1 MLYLHNRPFVVGIVS
16 SNGLV
21 PIALFIILVISSYII
36 DNLEQRKETN
46 NMEQAK
52 TTIKQ
57 VVTDLSFSILTTLWA
72 IGASVTATAVL
83 H

>member
-1 MLYLHNRPFVVGIVS
+1 MVGVVG

-21 PIALFIILVISSYII
+21 PIALFCILVISSYFI
-36 DNLEQRKETN
+36 NHLEQRKENN

-57 VVTDLSFSILTTLWA
+57 VTTDLSVSILTTLWA